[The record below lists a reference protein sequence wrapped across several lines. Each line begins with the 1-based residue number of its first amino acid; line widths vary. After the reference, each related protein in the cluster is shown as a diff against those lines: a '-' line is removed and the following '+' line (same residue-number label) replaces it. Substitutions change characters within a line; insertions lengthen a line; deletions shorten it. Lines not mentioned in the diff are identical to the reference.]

1 MDYTNVTNEELENLV
16 KSRDMEAICELGDRL
31 LYGKNGQAIDYGKA
45 YRLFTKGEARGVKKA
60 YKGLA
65 DMYQNGWYVVRN
77 EEVARDYYQ
86 KAGEQVPPIPPTPP
100 KPTPTPHSSP
110 QPGQQMDLQ
119 AQLDTAEQMRADGDY
134 TGAKQVCM
142 QVLQMTQVIQNG
154 SMQYSGN
161 DDLEMVEA
169 NANWTLAYIAF
180 NMQQF
185 GEMDNYIM
193 QKNVLGLHPWS
204 VYLQYVAHMQTQASS
219 LVMEQDL
226 TTLNSVRDNPFLTQS
241 QRGDIYA
248 AIGEMLMEGYGKAQ
262 GFTPQQA
269 NDFFKVAAEEC
280 GNSYAQDQLR

>member
-1 MDYTNVTNEELENLV
+1 MDYTNVTNEELENMV
-16 KSRDMEAICELGDRL
+16 KSRDMEAVCELGERL
-31 LYGKNGQAIDYGKA
+31 LYGKNGQTIDYCKA
-45 YRLFTKGEARGVKKA
+45 YRLFTKGEAKGVKKA

-77 EEVARDYYQ
+77 EELAREYYQ
-86 KAGEQVPPIPPTPP
+86 KAGEQVSTGSG
-100 KPTPTPHSSP
+100 TSS
-110 QPGQQMDLQ
+110 QRRQQTDLQ
-119 AQLDTAEQMRADGDY
+119 GQLDTAEQMRAAGDY
-134 TGAKQVCM
+134 TGAKQACM
-142 QVLQMTQVIQNG
+142 QVLQMIQAIQNG

-204 VYLQYVAHMQTQASS
+204 VYLQYVAHTQTQASP

-226 TTLNSVRDNPFLTQS
+226 TTLNNVRDNPYLTQS
-241 QRGDIYA
+241 QKGDIYT
-248 AIGEMLMEGYGKAQ
+248 AIGEMLMQGYGKTQ

-269 NDFFKVAAEEC
+269 NDFFKVAAEEF